1 MLESA
6 TEGKFDYIITKCAKR
21 VSRNTVELLQ
31 IMRYLKERGTQM
43 YFEIENVNSF
53 DPDAEAAITLSG
65 AMGQEESRN
74 LSENIQWGIKRKF
87 EEGLF
92 SSYKHFMGYR
102 CVEGELVIVPEQA
115 KVVRL
120 IFELYLRGYTFSQI
134 KKYLE
139 DNDIKTVTGKKVW
152 SANVIQQMLK
162 NEKYKGDMMLQ
173 KTFTED
179 YLNGIRKKN
188 IGQRTRYY
196 VKGSHPAII
205 SPEIFDKVQEEMLNR
220 ARLLR
225 TADGNQI
232 SSGNR
237 YSSKYLLSNL
247 LVCGNC
253 GGGFRRRTE
262 RGKIVWRCGTR
273 MEKGKAECK
282 KSPTLNDQYVR
293 DMLGKVVCNGEYNE
307 NVVKDRVKRID
318 VYEKQLIICYAE
330 KEGYQICEFE

>member
-1 MLESA
+1 MPVKKENMEPLRVAAYCRVSTKKETQLASLAHQIMSYTEQISDHPGWVFSGVFWDCGRSGLRKKGRNGLKHMLESA
-6 TEGKFDYIITKCAKR
+6 AEGKFDYIITKSAKR

-31 IMRYLKERGTQM
+31 I
-43 YFEIENVNSF
+43 
-53 DPDAEAAITLSG
+53 
-65 AMGQEESRN
+65 
-74 LSENIQWGIKRKF
+74 
-87 EEGLF
+87 
-92 SSYKHFMGYR
+92 
-102 CVEGELVIVPEQA
+102 
-115 KVVRL
+115 
-120 IFELYLRGYTFSQI
+120 

-139 DNDIKTVTGKKVW
+139 ESDIKTVTGKKVW

-220 ARLLR
+220 ARLIR
-225 TADGNQI
+225 TANGNQI

-247 LVCGNC
+247 LVCGYC

-273 MEKGKAECK
+273 MEKGKAECEN
-282 KSPTLNDQYVR
+282 SPTLNDQDVR
-293 DMLGKVVCNGEYNE
+293 EMLGKVVCNGEYDE

-318 VYEKQLIICYAE
+318 VYEKRLIICYAE

>member
-1 MLESA
+1 
-6 TEGKFDYIITKCAKR
+6 
-21 VSRNTVELLQ
+21 
-31 IMRYLKERGTQM
+31 MRYLKERGIQM
-43 YFEIENVNSF
+43 YFEIENMNSF
-53 DPDAEAAITLSG
+53 DPEAEAAITLSG

-74 LSENIQWGIKRKF
+74 LSENIQWRIKRKF
-87 EEGLF
+87 EEELF

-102 CVEGELVIVPEQA
+102 CEEGELVIVPEQA
-115 KVVRL
+115 KIVEL
-120 IFELYLRGYTFSQI
+120 IFELYLKGYTFSQI

-139 DNDIKTVTGKKVW
+139 ESGIKTVTGKKLW

-188 IGQRTRYY
+188 VGQRTRYY
-196 VKGSHPAII
+196 VKGSHQAII

-247 LVCGNC
+247 LICGDC

-282 KSPTLNDQYVR
+282 NSPTLNDQFVR
-293 DMLGKVVCNGEYNE
+293 EILGKIVCNGEYDE

-318 VYEKQLIICYAE
+318 VYEKQLIICYA
-330 KEGYQICEFE
+330 IT